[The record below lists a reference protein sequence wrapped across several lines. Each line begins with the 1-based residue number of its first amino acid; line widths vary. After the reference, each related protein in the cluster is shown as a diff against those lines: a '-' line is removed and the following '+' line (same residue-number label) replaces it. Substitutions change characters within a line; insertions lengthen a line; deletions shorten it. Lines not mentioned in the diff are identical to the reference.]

1 MAHTPGPWFVG
12 YSPEYDIDTG
22 DDGQTIG
29 HLTGKDEFDGTVF
42 SVRMLENGEEELV
55 YIAEN
60 IRKEETANLIAAAPE
75 LLQWRRRSRRWRAEH
90 TDCSIP
96 LADTQGKQAGGV
108 LKQWVQSDARTA
120 RDRRSQAG
128 ARDVIA

>member
-12 YSPEYDIDTG
+12 YSPEYDIDAG

-75 LLQWRRRSRRWRAEH
+75 LLEALEASRKAINTLDEDALGMGTREDGHGGINYWPFKVELLH
-90 TDCSIP
+90 QI
-96 LADTQGKQAGGV
+96 DTAIAK
-108 LKQWVQSDARTA
+108 ARGEA
-120 RDRRSQAG
+120 R
-128 ARDVIA
+128 